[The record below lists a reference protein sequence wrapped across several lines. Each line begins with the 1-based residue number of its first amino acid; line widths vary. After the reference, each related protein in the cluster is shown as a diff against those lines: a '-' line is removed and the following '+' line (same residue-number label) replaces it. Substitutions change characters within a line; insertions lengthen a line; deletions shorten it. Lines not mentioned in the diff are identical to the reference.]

1 MRITIELDDNEINGM
16 LKKRNQSVYVS
27 QNAYDPNWDDNYNPC
42 VNCPNR
48 PGGPNNKSGICNCAL
63 PSMYGPFRV
72 TC

>member
-1 MRITIELDDNEINGM
+1 MRITIDLDDNEINDI
-16 LKKRNQSVYVS
+16 LRKRNT
-27 QNAYDPNWDDNYNPC
+27 NAYDPHWVDNYNPC

-48 PGGPNNKSGICNCAL
+48 PHGPNNKSGFCNCAL